1 VHRDD
6 TRWDGNWEG
15 RRLCFVCIYFVG
27 TFPFLPK
34 KKIYKNLE
42 ILLFIMTKEHK
53 EVEQERNS
61 LSYSKKIVI
70 A

>member
-1 VHRDD
+1 
-6 TRWDGNWEG
+6 
-15 RRLCFVCIYFVG
+15 VG

-42 ILLFIMTKEHK
+42 ILLFIMTKEYK

>member
-1 VHRDD
+1 M
-6 TRWDGNWEG
+6 TLDGMGIGKGVDYALFAYILWG
-15 RRLCFVCIYFVG
+15 LFHFYQ
-27 TFPFLPK
+27 K

-42 ILLFIMTKEHK
+42 ILLFIMTKEYK